1 MKRSMEHFINTSISL
16 VIGFTIGLSDTS
28 LLIKEI
34 VLVIILLTA
43 SAMARGTI
51 HDALQEAEKK

>member
-51 HDALQEAEKK
+51 HDLQEVEKK